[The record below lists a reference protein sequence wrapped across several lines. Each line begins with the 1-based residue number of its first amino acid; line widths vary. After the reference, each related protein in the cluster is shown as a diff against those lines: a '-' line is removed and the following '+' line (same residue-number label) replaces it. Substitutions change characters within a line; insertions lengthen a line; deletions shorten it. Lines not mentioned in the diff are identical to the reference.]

1 MSRSR
6 EHAPQ
11 YFVDPPKGD
20 ELLISGDDARH
31 LTLVRRAA
39 PGDMIRAGDGAGHV
53 YQGRIDSISDIGVL
67 VKIVEESTFQR
78 PSPRITVIHG
88 LAKGEKVDSA
98 VPKLVELGVDEIVI
112 FMAGRSVP
120 RWDERKASAALQ
132 RWRKIALEAAKQ
144 SHRAYLPEVRGPLNL
159 TEAVVACKGHALVA
173 VVGASASLSQGLAT
187 GSEDLVL
194 VVGPEGGLGPDE
206 VAAFEAGGAT
216 PVSLGSQ
223 ILRTETAVVAI
234 ASAALFATGRLG

>member
-11 YFVDPPKGD
+11 YFVDLPKGD

-39 PGDMIRAGDGAGHV
+39 PGDMISAGDGAGHV
-53 YQGRIDSISDIGVL
+53 YKGRIVSVSDMGVS
-67 VKIVEESTFQR
+67 VKIVEGFTIQR

-88 LAKGEKVDSA
+88 LAKGEKVDDV

-112 FMAGRSVP
+112 FVAGRSVP
-120 RWDERKASAALQ
+120 RWDERKANAALQ

-144 SHRAYLPEVRGPLNL
+144 SHRAYLPEVRGPLDL
-159 TEAVVACKGHALVA
+159 TEAAGVCKGHALVA
-173 VVGASASLSQGLAT
+173 VVGARTSLLQGLAT
-187 GSEDLVL
+187 GPGDLVL
-194 VVGPEGGLGPDE
+194 VVGPEGGLGDDE
-206 VAAFEAGGAT
+206 IAEFEAVGAT
-216 PVSLGSQ
+216 PVSLGTQ
-223 ILRTETAVVAI
+223 ILRTETAVVAM

>member
-11 YFVDPPKGD
+11 YFVDSPKGD

-53 YQGRIDSISDIGVL
+53 YKGFIDSVSDTGVS
-67 VKIVEESTFQR
+67 VKIVEGSTIQR

-88 LAKGEKVDSA
+88 LAKGEKVDGVVS
-98 VPKLVELGVDEIVI
+98 KLVELGVDEIVI
-112 FMAGRSVP
+112 FAAGRSVP
-120 RWDERKASAALQ
+120 RWDERKRSAALQ
-132 RWRKIALEAAKQ
+132 RWQKIALEAAKQ

-159 TEAVVACKGHALVA
+159 TEAAGAYKGHTLVA
-173 VVGASASLSQGLAT
+173 VVRAGTSLSKGLAT
-187 GSEDLVL
+187 SPGDLVL
-194 VVGPEGGLGPDE
+194 VVGPEGGLGADE
-206 VAAFEAGGAT
+206 IAAFEAVGAT
-216 PVSLGSQ
+216 PVSLGIQ
-223 ILRTETAVVAI
+223 ILRTETAAVAM